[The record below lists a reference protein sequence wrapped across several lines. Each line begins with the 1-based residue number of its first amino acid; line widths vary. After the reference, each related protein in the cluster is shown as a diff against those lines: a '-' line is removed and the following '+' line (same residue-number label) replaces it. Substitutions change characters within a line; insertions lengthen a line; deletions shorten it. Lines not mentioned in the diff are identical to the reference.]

1 MQAKAILFDLDDTLW
16 PIAPV
21 IVKAEL
27 RVFTWLQAQAP
38 AVAGRFSIDEMRQRR
53 MDLLAREPRYAV
65 DLGALRRAVLLQV
78 FAEAGEDPG
87 KVDAA
92 MELFFAARNE
102 VSPFDDVLPA
112 LAQLA
117 RLARL
122 GTVTNGNAN
131 LAAIGLAHHFDY
143 SLSAAQFGQA
153 KPAAAIFHTACA
165 AMGVAPH
172 ETLYVGD
179 DILLD
184 VQGAQQAG
192 LRAAWINRSGS
203 DADARH
209 GIKPDFHCA
218 DLMQLVQQ
226 LSQTA
231 AQARPERA

>member
-21 IVKAEL
+21 IVTAEL
-27 RVFTWLQAQAP
+27 RVLTWLQAEAP
-38 AVAGRFSIDEMRQRR
+38 AVAARFSTEELRQRR

-65 DLGALRRAVLLQV
+65 DLGALRRTVLTQA
-78 FAEAGEDPG
+78 FAEAGEDLG
-87 KVDAA
+87 KIDAA
-92 MELFFAARNE
+92 MAVFFAARNA
-102 VSPFDDVLPA
+102 VTLFDDVLPA

-117 RLARL
+117 QLARL
-122 GTVTNGNAN
+122 GTVTNGNAD
-131 LAAIGLAHHFDY
+131 LAAIGLAPYFAY
-143 SLSAAQFGQA
+143 SLSAAQFGRA
-153 KPAAAIFHTACA
+153 KPAAGIFHAACA

-172 ETLYVGD
+172 EALYVGD

-203 DADARH
+203 DADVRH
-209 GIKPDFHCA
+209 GVRPDYRCT
-218 DLMQLVQQ
+218 DLMQLLQQ
-226 LSQTA
+226 LSASA